1 LDSDTKIAL
10 MFDARRLGRRIRR
23 TTPLRFGH
31 PMDAMP
37 VVDMQVGQKPIT
49 LAVADELLL

>member
-1 LDSDTKIAL
+1 
-10 MFDARRLGRRIRR
+10 MFDARRLERRIRR
-23 TTPLRFGH
+23 ATPLRFGH